1 MFVTI
6 VRIVTTDEL
15 QLLEARWRVREI
27 GESDLHSVADE
38 LLTKGED
45 DDALRL
51 FSLEQDELRWTGA
64 DAFESLI
71 RAWGGGSISEAE
83 AVGIVLRDIAAGVLA
98 GTITPLEATSRA
110 DAINVR
116 FYYEYDALRA
126 WCDLHE
132 ELDYFDRAGLS
143 YLGRDQPT
151 VEADVMTLAR
161 SVVGGDTHE

>member
-1 MFVTI
+1 
-6 VRIVTTDEL
+6 VRIVNTDEL
-15 QLLEARWRVREI
+15 QLLEARWRVRET
-27 GESDLHSVADE
+27 GESDLHAVADE
-38 LLTKGED
+38 LLAKGED
-45 DDALRL
+45 DDALILL
-51 FSLEQDELRWTGA
+51 FSLERDELRWTGA

-110 DAINVR
+110 DTINVR
-116 FYYEYDALRA
+116 FYYQYDALGA

-132 ELDYFDRAGLS
+132 ELDYFDRSGLS
-143 YLGRDQPT
+143 SLGRDRPT

-161 SVVGGDTHE
+161 TVVGGDTQE